1 MLAKEKWQIKTI
13 AVLERVFQERIRQ
26 ERQYGDVNDLLEDG
40 FGPDVRWIPGLRRG
54 VQPGPGLPTPEN
66 TAKQI
71 QEIFR
76 ENYEKREADGD
87 LPTWMHLIREEVAE
101 FFETDPDSPE
111 AIDEALQ
118 VAALCVSWAERKMEQ
133 RGA

>member
-13 AVLERVFQERIRQ
+13 AVLERVFQERVRQ

-40 FGPDVRWIPGLRRG
+40 FGPDVAWLEPLAGEWVLDAETIQRVLR
-54 VQPGPGLPTPEN
+54 E
-66 TAKQI
+66 
-71 QEIFR
+71 E
-76 ENYEKREADGD
+76 YEKREAGGD

>member
-13 AVLERVFQERIRQ
+13 AVLERVFQERVRQ

-40 FGPDVRWIPGLRRG
+40 FGPDVAWLEPLAGEWILDAETIQRVLR
-54 VQPGPGLPTPEN
+54 E
-66 TAKQI
+66 
-71 QEIFR
+71 E
-76 ENYEKREADGD
+76 YEKREAGGD